1 MVTPVDARPDT
12 RPRQLID
19 FPAGTGSLPALTRWL
34 SAAVAAAEDD
44 PADLVLAVRGRT
56 AEVAGADVADWTRW
70 EKAVRR
76 LERLPRVT
84 VGAVDGTVTGPAFGL
99 LLALDLVVATP
110 RTVLTCLDVPAGRL
124 PGMAVHRLAKYVGLG
139 HAKRIVLAGRPLP
152 AAEALRL
159 GIVGEVSADPA
170 QAAGRW
176 LEPGGADRARAAYLS
191 RRLLEESY
199 AHSFEDA
206 LGGMLAAQERALR
219 EAADPTGTE
228 TR

>member
-1 MVTPVDARPDT
+1 MVTPTELRPDT
-12 RPRQLID
+12 RRQQLLD
-19 FPAGTGSLPALTRWL
+19 FPAGVGSLPALTRWL
-34 SAAVAAAEDD
+34 STAVAAVEDD
-44 PADLVLAVRGRT
+44 PADVVLAVHGRT
-56 AEVAGADVADWTRW
+56 AEVHGADVADWTRW
-70 EKAVRR
+70 EKTVRR
-76 LERLPRVT
+76 LERLPGLT

-139 HAKRIVLAGRPLP
+139 HAKRIVLTGRPVP

-159 GIVGEVSADPA
+159 GLLGEVSADPA
-170 QAAGRW
+170 AVAREL
-176 LEPGGADRARAAYLS
+176 LEDGGDDRARAAYLC

-206 LGGMLAAQERALR
+206 LGGMLAAQDRALR
-219 EAADPTGTE
+219 EAADPTRTE
-228 TR
+228 AR